1 MLAEMLPERYVRSF
15 RSDEVI
21 FQEGAPG
28 THMYVVQ
35 EGSVRIC
42 RGADG
47 APLSMVE
54 TGEIFG
60 EMALIDGS
68 PRSATAVA
76 GADGARVIEIDHALF
91 IYLVGQQPAFPLMVM
106 QCLAR
111 RLRQRESAATG
122 RPA

>member
-1 MLAEMLPERYVRSF
+1 MLVEMLPERYVRSF
-15 RSDEVI
+15 RSGEIVFD
-21 FQEGAPG
+21 EGAPG

-35 EGSVRIC
+35 EGSVRIR

-47 APLSMVE
+47 APLNVVE

-68 PRSATAVA
+68 PRSAPAVA
-76 GADGARVIEIDHALF
+76 GPDGARVIEIDHALF

-111 RLRQRESAATG
+111 RLRQREAAAAG